1 MLVKPNIKASTET
14 GLVSLVDTDSFHI
27 IDRETCSIYRCE
39 VGSADYLSK
48 EVQEKASNGKRLDTA
63 PLPTFTVSSDLFA
76 LAIHIFALLMNG
88 CNPFTATKISDVESN
103 VTVKAQENIVKGIFP
118 FNTYNKNFQIPA
130 YALKYETLP
139 DYIRKLFDKTFIDG
153 IEDDDFIWGNTNIS
167 KRASIEEWIVALQRY
182 SKELKQC
189 TTNANHFYY
198 DKLNYCSWCEMEQRF
213 NSVLTKHIENNIP
226 KQVSF
231 SPKLQSGNRPPINNV
246 SANTNT
252 QFSSTNYSE
261 GHSIF
266 YWIVIAIVAILIIS
280 IIASAWEE
288 LLYIGGVIIF
298 CILGC
303 LILGS

>member
-189 TTNANHFYY
+189 TSNANHFYY